1 MFDDKKKQ
9 FEKQVELDSEKKFKV
24 ASKRNKLLGQWAAKM
39 MGIEDNTLIEN
50 YIEEIIEA
58 DFIKPGS
65 DDVLEKIDTDFK
77 NKNLEIKFSEIEKKL
92 LEFEKIA
99 LEEIGNI

>member
-1 MFDDKKKQ
+1 MGCKDD
-9 FEKQVELDSEKKFKV
+9 
-24 ASKRNKLLGQWAAKM
+24 
-39 MGIEDNTLIEN
+39 GIEDNTLIEN

-77 NKNLEIKFSEIEKKL
+77 NKNLEIKFSEIEK
-92 LEFEKIA
+92 
-99 LEEIGNI
+99 NYRV